1 MKDLIFLA
9 GALHFGVLIA
19 SALVP
24 QVLDW
29 RADLARVSTL
39 TRRVVWVHG
48 AYIVLVIVA
57 IGSVSLLQAD
67 ALASHSPLAR
77 SVCGFVA
84 LFWGGRLL
92 LQYGVLDP
100 TGHLRTRLLRAGYHG
115 LTLVFAFFAFV
126 FGWAAL

>member
-1 MKDLIFLA
+1 MREFIFLA

-48 AYIVLVIVA
+48 AYVVLVIVA

-67 ALASHSPLAR
+67 ALASNSPLAR
-77 SVCGFVA
+77 SVCAFVA
-84 LFWGGRLL
+84 LFWGGRLM
-92 LQYGVLDP
+92 LQYGVLDAKD
-100 TGHLRTRLLRAGYHG
+100 HLRTRLLRAGYHG
-115 LTLVFAFFAFV
+115 LTLVFLYFTIV